1 MRALL
6 AWEPEEGS
14 NVQLLTDRQ
23 QMLLTAALAA
33 IGDDDGARA
42 AYDALIAPKL
52 VSEGGLLFADGEE
65 QADRV
70 ENTALA
76 LLTASVV
83 AKDDAQAMMRY
94 LLQNPS
100 TQVLTCLEQL
110 FFAKNN
116 KPAAQEPLQVTVSM
130 GGGGQTLSLG
140 RRGIATLQLSK
151 QQFESFSVSLA
162 QQDTG
167 ETPEQAAP
175 ELTFFA
181 GYIGAANQQPDG
193 QDGTVTLRKTI
204 EPVETDEITQS
215 ALLKVTIQASFEG
228 EVPEGGYLVSD
239 VICSGMR
246 FANMPVSYDRYSR
259 QTGWYLMSQD
269 GQHLTFSAWYGED
282 GKSSPE
288 EEIVYY
294 VRAVLPGTF
303 VSEAPILVH
312 EGSSLWGTGQAGT
325 VTVKP

>member
-1 MRALL
+1 MERRVARSAAVELLGELAPELAGTLSQGEAISPLYDGAFPLPTMMQDVLLTAKIAMVTPELAGDGLENYFLSVLSNEDCSADDAAAAYLGLAAMKQPVLRDVRALL

-130 GGGGQTLSLG
+130 MAAGRPCRWG
-140 RRGIATLQLSK
+140 RRGIADAAAL
-151 QQFESFSVSLA
+151 
-162 QQDTG
+162 
-167 ETPEQAAP
+167 QAA
-175 ELTFFA
+175 
-181 GYIGAANQQPDG
+181 
-193 QDGTVTLRKTI
+193 V
-204 EPVETDEITQS
+204 
-215 ALLKVTIQASFEG
+215 
-228 EVPEGGYLVSD
+228 
-239 VICSGMR
+239 
-246 FANMPVSYDRYSR
+246 
-259 QTGWYLMSQD
+259 
-269 GQHLTFSAWYGED
+269 
-282 GKSSPE
+282 
-288 EEIVYY
+288 
-294 VRAVLPGTF
+294 
-303 VSEAPILVH
+303 
-312 EGSSLWGTGQAGT
+312 
-325 VTVKP
+325 